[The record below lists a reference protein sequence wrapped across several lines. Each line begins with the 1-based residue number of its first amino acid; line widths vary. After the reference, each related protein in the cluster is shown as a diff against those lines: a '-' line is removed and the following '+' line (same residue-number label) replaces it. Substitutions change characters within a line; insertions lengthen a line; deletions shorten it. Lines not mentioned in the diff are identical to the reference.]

1 MNLLLRAVRG
11 RHAWTALLFIS
22 VATFASAQ
30 QMRDPLDTGPRGLTD
45 IGRGRAATAAAG
57 AASAASA
64 PISVPG
70 RVEIPTLQLPPASG
84 GTSGGVTIPP
94 EPAATPLPPD
104 PFTSSQPIVFG
115 SQIFTGRFGSEAF
128 SGFNPDYQI
137 AVGDRI
143 NIRIWGAYTYDA
155 TQVVDPQG
163 NVFVPNIGPVK
174 VLGVRNADLNKQF
187 ESQVKRTFRANVGL
201 YATLE
206 AAQPIKVY
214 VTGFV
219 RAPGLYSG
227 LSSDSVLRYLDKAGG
242 IDPDRGSYLSV
253 DVLRN
258 GQVRASFNLYRFL
271 LDGRIAP
278 LQLQDGDTIVAQG
291 RRHTVQVD
299 GEVLNPYI
307 FEIERDELP
316 ASEVLAIARPRPNA
330 THLSVVRRIGSQ
342 TRSEYYPLKDAA
354 QVTIRD
360 GDEVTVTAD
369 KYPGT
374 ILVRIE
380 GAHLGER
387 TLVLQYGAS
396 LSDALARLRPA
407 PQANVDAVQ
416 LYRKSVA
423 QRQKEL
429 LEASLRS
436 LETYALTARSATSE
450 EAALRGREADQ
461 ILQFIERARSIQPRG
476 QVVLAGPGAPEN
488 TLLED
493 GDVIQVP
500 ERSNLLLV
508 SGEVIFPTALIFDPK
523 AETDDYVKRAGGYT
537 QGADRARV
545 LVVHQ
550 DGSVAESRSADLR
563 PGDEIMVMPKIETKR
578 IEITRGI
585 TQILYQLAVSAK
597 VLFDL

>member
-1 MNLLLRAVRG
+1 MNLFLRAVRG
-11 RHAWTALLFIS
+11 RYAWIALLCVVS
-22 VATFASAQ
+22 TLATA
-30 QMRDPLDTGPRGLTD
+30 QMRDPLNTSPRGLTD
-45 IGRGRAATAAAG
+45 VGASRATSAAA
-57 AASAASA
+57 ASSPSAAGSA
-64 PISVPG
+64 PETSGG
-70 RVEIPTLQLPPASG
+70 RLNIRTLQLPAAG
-84 GTSGGVTIPP
+84 GSTAGGVTIPP
-94 EPAATPLPPD
+94 EPLPTPLPPN
-104 PFTSSQPIVFG
+104 PFTSREPIVFG

-143 NIRIWGAYTYDA
+143 NVRMWGAYTYDS

-163 NVFVPNIGPVK
+163 NVFVPNVGPVK
-174 VLGVRNADLNKQF
+174 VLGVRNAELNQQF
-187 ESQVKRTFRANVGL
+187 ESQVKRVFRANVGL

-258 GQVRASFNLYRFL
+258 GQVRATFNLYRFL
-271 LDGRIAP
+271 IDGKITP

-291 RRHTVQVD
+291 RHHTVQIG

-307 FEIERDELP
+307 FEIERDELA
-316 ASEVLAIARPRPNA
+316 ASEILALARPRPNA

-342 TRSEYYPLKDAA
+342 TRSDYYPLKDAA

-374 ILVRIE
+374 ILVRID

-396 LSDALARLRPA
+396 LRDAIARLRPA
-407 PQANVDAVQ
+407 PQAKVEAVQ

-423 QRQKEL
+423 QRQKDL

-461 ILQFIERARSIQPRG
+461 ILQFIDRARSVQPRG
-476 QVVLAGPGAPEN
+476 QVVLAGPGAPDD

-500 ERSNLLLV
+500 ERSNLVLV
-508 SGEVIFPTALIFDPK
+508 NGEVIFPTALIFDPK
-523 AETDDYVKRAGGYT
+523 AQTGDYVKRAGGYT

-545 LVVHQ
+545 LVLHQ
-550 DGSVAESRSADLR
+550 DGSVAENSSAALR
-563 PGDEIMVMPKIETKR
+563 AGDEVLVMPKIETKS

-585 TQILYQLAVSAK
+585 TQILYQIAVSAK
-597 VLFDL
+597 ILLDL

>member
-1 MNLLLRAVRG
+1 M
-11 RHAWTALLFIS
+11 H
-22 VATFASAQ
+22 
-30 QMRDPLDTGPRGLTD
+30 
-45 IGRGRAATAAAG
+45 
-57 AASAASA
+57 
-64 PISVPG
+64 
-70 RVEIPTLQLPPASG
+70 
-84 GTSGGVTIPP
+84 TS
-94 EPAATPLPPD
+94 
-104 PFTSSQPIVFG
+104 
-115 SQIFTGRFGSEAF
+115 RFGSEAF

-137 AVGDRI
+137 TVGDRI
-143 NIRIWGAYTYDA
+143 NIRMWGAYTYDA

-163 NVFVPNIGPVK
+163 NVFIPNVGPVK
-174 VLGVRNADLNKQF
+174 VLGVRNAELNSQF
-187 ESQVKRTFRANVGL
+187 ESQVKRVFRANVGL

-253 DVLRN
+253 DVLRA
-258 GQVRASFNLYRFL
+258 GKVRASFNLYRFL
-271 LDGRIAP
+271 LDGQITP

-291 RRHTVQVD
+291 RRHTVQVS

-307 FEIERDELP
+307 FEIERDEIP
-316 ASEVLAIARPRPNA
+316 AGEVLAIARPKPSA
-330 THLSVVRRIGSQ
+330 THLSVVRRIGNQ
-342 TRSEYYPLKDAA
+342 TRSEYYALKDAA
-354 QVTIRD
+354 QITIRD
-360 GDEVTVTAD
+360 GDEVTVTSD

-387 TLVLQYGAS
+387 TVVLQYGAS
-396 LSDALARLRPA
+396 LRDALAHLRPA
-407 PQANVDAVQ
+407 PQANVEAVQ
-416 LYRKSVA
+416 LLRKSVA

-450 EAALRGREADQ
+450 EAALRGREAEQ
-461 ILQFIERARSIQPRG
+461 ILQFIERARSVQPRG
-476 QVVLAGPGAPEN
+476 QVVLAGQGAPEN

-523 AETDDYVKRAGGYT
+523 ARTGDYVTRAGGYT
-537 QGADRARV
+537 QGADQARV
-545 LVVHQ
+545 LVLHQ
-550 DGSVAESRSADLR
+550 DGSVAENGSAQLR
-563 PGDEIMVMPKIETKR
+563 PGDEIMVMPKIENKH
-578 IEITRGI
+578 IEITRSI
-585 TQILYQLAVSAK
+585 TQILYQLAVAAK

>member
-1 MNLLLRAVRG
+1 MNLFQRAMRG
-11 RHAWTALLFIS
+11 RPAWIALLW
-22 VATFASAQ
+22 AMTTFTSAQ
-30 QMRDPLDTGPRGLTD
+30 TLNPFDTSPRGLTD
-45 IGRGRAATAAAG
+45 TGASRAASASAP
-57 AASAASA
+57 ASAASA
-64 PISVPG
+64 PDNSIG
-70 RVEIPTLQLPPASG
+70 RTKIPTLQLPTTTGSPG
-84 GTSGGVTIPP
+84 NVTIPS
-94 EPAATPLPPD
+94 EPLPTPLPPN
-104 PFTSSQPIVFG
+104 PFTSAQPIVFG

-137 AVGDRI
+137 TVGDRI
-143 NIRIWGAYTYDA
+143 NIRMWGAYTYDA

-163 NVFVPNIGPVK
+163 NVFIPNVGPVK
-174 VLGVRNADLNKQF
+174 VLGVRNAELNSQF
-187 ESQVKRTFRANVGL
+187 ESQVKRVFRANVGL

-253 DVLRN
+253 DVLRA
-258 GQVRASFNLYRFL
+258 GKVRASFNLYRFL
-271 LDGRIAP
+271 LDGQITP

-291 RRHTVQVD
+291 RRHTVQVS

-307 FEIERDELP
+307 FEIERDEIP
-316 ASEVLAIARPRPNA
+316 AGEVLAIARPKPSA
-330 THLSVVRRIGSQ
+330 THLSVVRRIGNQ
-342 TRSEYYPLKDAA
+342 TRSEYYALKDAA
-354 QVTIRD
+354 QITIRD
-360 GDEVTVTAD
+360 GDEVTVTSD

-387 TLVLQYGAS
+387 TVVLQYGAS
-396 LSDALARLRPA
+396 LRDALAHLRPA
-407 PQANVDAVQ
+407 PQANVEAVQ
-416 LYRKSVA
+416 LLRKSVA

-450 EAALRGREADQ
+450 EAALRGREAEQ
-461 ILQFIERARSIQPRG
+461 ILQFIERARSVQPRG
-476 QVVLAGPGAPEN
+476 QVVLAGQGAPEN

-523 AETDDYVKRAGGYT
+523 ARTGDYVTRAGGYT
-537 QGADRARV
+537 QGADQARV
-545 LVVHQ
+545 LVLHQ
-550 DGSVAESRSADLR
+550 DGSVAENGSAQLR
-563 PGDEIMVMPKIETKR
+563 PGDEIMVMPKIETKH
-578 IEITRGI
+578 IEITRSI
-585 TQILYQLAVSAK
+585 TQILYQLAVAAK

>member
-1 MNLLLRAVRG
+1 MNLFQRAMRG
-11 RHAWTALLFIS
+11 RPAWIALLWA
-22 VATFASAQ
+22 VTTFTSAQ
-30 QMRDPLDTGPRGLTD
+30 TLNPFDTSPRGLTD
-45 IGRGRAATAAAG
+45 TGASRAASASAP
-57 AASAASA
+57 ASAASA
-64 PISVPG
+64 PDNSIG
-70 RVEIPTLQLPPASG
+70 RTKIPTLQLPTTT
-84 GTSGGVTIPP
+84 GTAGNVTIPS
-94 EPAATPLPPD
+94 EPLPTPLPPN
-104 PFTSSQPIVFG
+104 PFTSAQPIVFG

-137 AVGDRI
+137 TVGDRI
-143 NIRIWGAYTYDA
+143 NIRMWGAYTYDA

-163 NVFVPNIGPVK
+163 NVFIPNVGPVK
-174 VLGVRNADLNKQF
+174 VLGVRNAELNSQF
-187 ESQVKRTFRANVGL
+187 ESQVKRVFRANVGL

-253 DVLRN
+253 DVLRA
-258 GQVRASFNLYRFL
+258 GKVRASFNLYRFL
-271 LDGRIAP
+271 LDGQITP

-291 RRHTVQVD
+291 RRHTVQVS

-307 FEIERDELP
+307 FEIERDEIP
-316 ASEVLAIARPRPNA
+316 AGEVLAIARPKPSA
-330 THLSVVRRIGSQ
+330 THLSVVRRIGNQ
-342 TRSEYYPLKDAA
+342 TRSEYYALKDAA
-354 QVTIRD
+354 QITIRD
-360 GDEVTVTAD
+360 GDEVTVTSD

-387 TLVLQYGAS
+387 TVVLQYGAS
-396 LSDALARLRPA
+396 LRDALAHLRPA
-407 PQANVDAVQ
+407 PQANVEAVQ
-416 LYRKSVA
+416 LLRRSVA

-450 EAALRGREADQ
+450 EAALRGREAEQ
-461 ILQFIERARSIQPRG
+461 ILQFIERARSVQPRG
-476 QVVLAGPGAPEN
+476 QVVLAGQGAPEN

-523 AETDDYVKRAGGYT
+523 ARTGDYVTRAGGYT
-537 QGADRARV
+537 QGADQARV
-545 LVVHQ
+545 LVLHQ
-550 DGSVAESRSADLR
+550 DGSVAENGSAQLR
-563 PGDEIMVMPKIETKR
+563 PGDEIMVMPKIETKH
-578 IEITRGI
+578 IEITRSI
-585 TQILYQLAVSAK
+585 TQILYQLAVAAK